1 MSFTLNKGMYPIIYI
16 DRESKKQEVEMI
28 YGAQALQFLYGDS
41 FLSKT
46 VGKTL
51 LTLVSRSRCFSYFFG
66 LWQNMPW
73 TTRRIAPF
81 IKKFNMN
88 SNEFLHAIDSYKSFN
103 DFFIRKLKPE
113 ARPIAKNK
121 DGEGKVT
128 AIIPADGRY
137 LFYPH
142 IGEAEGF
149 LIKGEKFDLGKLLGD
164 KELAAKYEQGT
175 MVIARLCPTDYH
187 RFHFP
192 VDCIAGDVELI
203 NGWLYSV
210 NPIALQ
216 KNIDIFVQN
225 KRTITPLETKEFGT
239 VQFIEVGATSVGS
252 IIQTYEPHLHY
263 SKGDEKG
270 YFSFGASTL
279 VLLFEPN
286 SIQLDED
293 LISAT
298 KAGFEIKC
306 LLGQSMGID
315 RK

>member
-1 MSFTLNKGMYPIIYI
+1 MNKSIYPIVYI
-16 DRESKKQEVEMI
+16 DRETKKQEIEMI

-41 FLSKT
+41 FLNKT
-46 VGKTL
+46 VGKVM
-51 LTLVSRSRCFSYFFG
+51 LTLVSKSRCFSYLFG
-66 LWQNMPW
+66 LWQKSPW

-88 SNEFLHAIDSYKSFN
+88 SDEFLQPIESYKSFN
-103 DFFIRKLKPE
+103 DFFIRKLKSE
-113 ARPIAKNK
+113 ARPIAQNQG
-121 DGEGKVT
+121 DKVI

-137 LFYPH
+137 LFFPRIH
-142 IGEAEGF
+142 EAEGF

-164 KELAAKYEQGT
+164 NNLSAKYEEGT

-192 VDCIAGDVELI
+192 VDCEAGKVELI

-210 NPIALQ
+210 NPIALK

-225 KRTITPLETKEFGT
+225 KRTITSLKTKEFGT

-252 IIQTYEPHLHY
+252 IIQTFAPNRRYA
-263 SKGDEKG
+263 KGDEKG

-286 SIQLDED
+286 SIHLDDD
-293 LISAT
+293 LVAAS
-298 KAGFEIKC
+298 KAGIEIKC
-306 LLGQSMGID
+306 LLGQSMGFAN
-315 RK
+315 R